1 MNAPTAQNIIDPFY
15 PDGYVS
21 SEQDRARIVAQKEK
35 YAASVGASNLKFPLR
50 SIDRGFFQGNKTTI
64 TAIREDIKVLLM
76 TVKGERL
83 MHKEMGT
90 NLPILAGQLFEQ
102 IDKTELLEKIRLEIT
117 GAVETYLPFLTLQN
131 ITMLTSEDDPNLTLN
146 QIRISM
152 SYIITDAGS
161 AKKRAKAQKLADK
174 MSLLVTAGG
183 RGGDGSAWRR

>member
-1 MNAPTAQNIIDPFY
+1 MNAPTAQNIVDPFY
-15 PDGYVS
+15 PDGNVS

-35 YAASVGASNLKFPLR
+35 YAASVGAINMKFPLR
-50 SIDRGFFQGNKTTI
+50 SVNRGFFQGNVDTI
-64 TAIREDIKVLLM
+64 SAIREDIKVLLM

-174 MSLLVTAGG
+174 TSFLITAGG
-183 RGGDGSAWRR
+183 RRGSGTAWRR

>member
-1 MNAPTAQNIIDPFY
+1 MNAPTAQNIVDPFY

-35 YAASVGASNLKFPLR
+35 YAASVGAINMKFPLR
-50 SIDRGFFQGNKTTI
+50 SVNRGFFQGNVDTI
-64 TAIREDIKVLLM
+64 SAIREDIKVLLM

-131 ITMLTSEDDPNLTLN
+131 ITMLTSEDDPNLTVN

-174 MSLLVTAGG
+174 TSFLITAGG
-183 RGGDGSAWRR
+183 RRGSGTAWRR

>member
-1 MNAPTAQNIIDPFY
+1 MNAPTAQNIVDPFY

-35 YAASVGASNLKFPLR
+35 YAASVGAINLKFPLR
-50 SIDRGFFQGNKTTI
+50 SVDRGFFQGNKTTI

-152 SYIITDAGS
+152 SYIINNMDA
-161 AKKRAKAQKLADK
+161 ANARAQSQAMADK
-174 MSLLVTAGG
+174 VTLTVT
-183 RGGDGSAWRR
+183 S

>member
-35 YAASVGASNLKFPLR
+35 YAASVGAINLKFPLR
-50 SIDRGFFQGNKTTI
+50 SIDRGFFQGNVDTI
-64 TAIREDIKVLLM
+64 SAIREDIKVLLM

-102 IDKTELLEKIRLEIT
+102 IDKTEMLEVIRMEIT
-117 GAVETYLPFLTLQN
+117 GAVETYLPFITLQN
-131 ITMLTSEDDPNLTLN
+131 VTMLTSEDDPNLTLN

-152 SYIITDAGS
+152 SYIITDAKA
-161 AKKRAKAQKLADK
+161 AKTPAKAQKLADK
-174 MSLLVTAGG
+174 TSFLITAGG
-183 RGGDGSAWRR
+183 RRGSGTAWRR